1 MFNDQ
6 QQLFTLALGLQTPW
20 QVKEVVFSASE
31 KQLDIHLDF
40 KAGSKFACPHCGKE
54 VGVYDSEERVWRH
67 LNFFQHKAYLHAR
80 EPRVKCPDCG
90 VCTVQVP
97 WARPRS
103 GFTLL
108 FEAYIL
114 TLAQQ
119 MPVRAIARLV
129 GEHDTRLW
137 HMLDAYV
144 QKARSEA
151 DYSEVANVGI
161 DETASK
167 RGHNYISI
175 FADLETA
182 KILYVTEGKGKETV
196 VKFRQDL
203 IEHQGKPENIKNIC
217 CDMSP
222 SFISGVKGSFSH
234 AALTFD
240 KFHIV
245 KIINEALDEVRR
257 QERKANPWLKGTRYL
272 WLKNPQNLTQKQEKK
287 MQLLRGLN
295 SITERAYGIKLSFQ
309 GLFQQPDLQSG
320 AVYLQKWYFWAT
332 HSRLEPIKK
341 AAKTIK
347 EHWAGILNW
356 SKNRRSNGMLEGINS
371 LIQAAKAKAR
381 GYRTTKNLITM
392 CYLIAGKLNLDFISH
407 GA

>member
-6 QQLFTLALGLQTPW
+6 NQLFTLALGLQAPW
-20 QVKEVVFSASE
+20 QVKEVVFSSSE
-31 KQLDIHLDF
+31 KQLDIYLDF
-40 KAGSKFACPHCGKE
+40 KAGSKFTCPHCGSK
-54 VGVYDSEERVWRH
+54 VGVHDSEERIWRH
-67 LNFFQHKAYLHAR
+67 LNFFEHKAYLHAR
-80 EPRVKCPDCG
+80 EPRVECPDCG
-90 VCTVQVP
+90 VLTVQVP

-114 TLAQQ
+114 TLARQ
-119 MPVRAIARLV
+119 MPVRAIAKLV
-129 GEHDTRLW
+129 DEHDTRLW
-137 HMLDAYV
+137 RMLDAYV

-167 RGHNYISI
+167 RGHNYVST
-175 FADLETA
+175 FADLDPA

-196 VKFRQDL
+196 AEFRQDL
-203 IEHQGKPENIKNIC
+203 IEHQGKPANIKNIC

-222 SFISGVKGSFSH
+222 SFISGVKESFPR

-245 KIINEALDEVRR
+245 KIINEAVDEVRR
-257 QERKANPWLKGTRYL
+257 QESKENPLLKGTRYI
-272 WLKNPQNLTQKQEKK
+272 WLKNPQNLTQKQEQA
-287 MQLLRGLN
+287 MQSLRGLN
-295 SITERAYGIKLSFQ
+295 SKTERAYGIKLAFQ
-309 GLFQQPDLQSG
+309 GLFQQPDLQTG

-332 HSRLEPIKK
+332 HSRLEPMKK

-347 EHWAGILNW
+347 EHWLGILNW
-356 SKNRRSNGMLEGINS
+356 FKNRKSNGMLEGINS

-381 GYRTTKNLITM
+381 GYRTNKNLITM
-392 CYLIAGKLNLDFISH
+392 CYLIAGKLNLDFVPH